1 VVSRTAVATLALTA
15 VVLLGLLA
23 YLQVDDKNGKQALV
37 LKDADTVKQ
46 IEVFAP
52 DLARSNQ
59 SQQTNPSAAQN
70 HVPDW
75 VLTRDGETW
84 SIQVKQRS
92 EEASLTKGL
101 NTTTSIENT
110 LTITIA
116 ADKNRVAPLLA
127 LLQLP
132 DRKSY
137 AVTEVDLEELGL
149 QPPQAVVTLD
159 QLNFSFGNLSV
170 DGSARYVQ
178 VNDSIH
184 LYQEFAFPLISA
196 GANAFV
202 QQDTDATEP

>member
-1 VVSRTAVATLALTA
+1 VVSRTAVASLALTA
-15 VVLLGLLA
+15 VALLGFLA
-23 YLQVDDKNGKQALV
+23 HLQIKDKNNQQTLV
-37 LKDADTVKQ
+37 LKDADTINL

-52 DLARSNQ
+52 NLARGNQ
-59 SQQTNPSAAQN
+59 SQQSDPSTPQEDA
-70 HVPDW
+70 PDW
-75 VLTRDGETW
+75 VLTRDGEKWT
-84 SIQVKQRS
+84 IQVKQPS
-92 EEASLTKGL
+92 EESPLTQELKV
-101 NTTTSIENT
+101 TAIAETT
-110 LTITIA
+110 LTLP

-178 VNDSIH
+178 VNENIH

-202 QQDTDATEP
+202 QQDTDATLP